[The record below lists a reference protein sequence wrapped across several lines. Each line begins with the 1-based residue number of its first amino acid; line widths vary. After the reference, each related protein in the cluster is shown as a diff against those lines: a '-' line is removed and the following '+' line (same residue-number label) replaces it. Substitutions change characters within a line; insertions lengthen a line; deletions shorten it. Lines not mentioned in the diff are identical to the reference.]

1 VDFSLTEEQG
11 EIAALAERILSD
23 LATPDRVGQVETT
36 AERFDRE
43 LWSTLAGAGLLG
55 LAVPEEHG
63 GGGLGLIELCLL
75 LEQQGRR
82 VAPVPLLAT
91 LVCGALPLARFGTPD
106 QCSRWLPGVASG
118 QVVLTA
124 ALNDATSRDPMRPSV
139 EARPTDSGWQL
150 RGSRVAVPAAH
161 LASRIVVPAASDS
174 GAVALFLV
182 DPAAAGVTVERA
194 ETTDREVA
202 PHLHLDGTVVAAE
215 DLLVGFED
223 GSEALRLLLDW
234 ATVGVCALQV
244 GVTEEAVRTVAGYTA
259 QRRQF
264 GKPLST
270 FQGVALR
277 AADAYIEAEAI
288 RVTMWQAAWRLAEGL
303 DARAAV
309 EVAKWWAAYGGHRV
323 VHAAQHLHG
332 GLGADIEYPAHRY
345 FLWGKQ
351 LELTL
356 GGASETLARLG
367 DTLATTT

>member
-1 VDFSLTEEQG
+1 MDFALTEEQA
-11 EIAALAERILSD
+11 EIAALAEQIFSD
-23 LATPDRVGQVETT
+23 RATPERVAQVEES
-36 AERFDRE
+36 ADRFDRE
-43 LWSTLAGAGLLG
+43 LWSTLAGSGLLG
-55 LAVPEEHG
+55 LAVPEEYG
-63 GGGLGLIELCLL
+63 GGRFGLIELCLL
-75 LEQQGRR
+75 LEQQARR
-82 VAPVPLLAT
+82 VAPVPLHAT

-106 QCSRWLPGVASG
+106 QRSRWLPGVVSG
-118 QVVLTA
+118 EVVLTA
-124 ALNDATSRDPMRPSV
+124 ALNDASSRDPLRPSV
-139 EARPTDSGWQL
+139 EARPTDRGWQL
-150 RGSRVAVPAAH
+150 QGSRLAVPAAH
-161 LASRIVVPAASDS
+161 LASRVIVPASSDS

-182 DPAAAGVTVERA
+182 DPSADGVTVERA
-194 ETTDREVA
+194 ETTDRQVA
-202 PHLHLDGTVVAAE
+202 PHLHLDGTVV
-215 DLLVGFED
+215 DGQDVLVGFED
-223 GSEALRLLLDW
+223 GTEALRRLLDW

-244 GVTEEAVRTVAGYTA
+244 GVTEEAVRAVARYTA

-323 VHAAQHLHG
+323 AHATQHLHG
-332 GLGADIEYPAHRY
+332 GLGADIDYPAHRY

-367 DTLATTT
+367 DTLAGTA